1 MHAQGSALRLTAYRP
16 PASKSE
22 KPYSSVAMMGSTR
35 AMLKYLS
42 GAKHARTRMKSQG
55 ISAKLVLLSGVVAEL
70 TRVEKVEDI
79 QQPELRRG
87 SLQKFPLA

>member
-1 MHAQGSALRLTAYRP
+1 
-16 PASKSE
+16 
-22 KPYSSVAMMGSTR
+22 
-35 AMLKYLS
+35 
-42 GAKHARTRMKSQG
+42 MKSQG